1 MNTLRILLILLV
13 TFAQVG
19 YAQQVV
25 EKKQK
30 KEKKEKTKKPKI
42 KEKGYKLRGIAE
54 LGFLGTF
61 DHKIQFGLSNNN
73 YSPTYFDYVK
83 DGGQDNLFFNAR
95 LSLEFEFQKRNVFT
109 FLYQPLTLQ
118 TQVRLN
124 KSIQIDNV
132 LFPSGTNL
140 KLTYGFPFYR
150 LSYLRYFVKNDKL
163 SVGGGLSFQ
172 IRNADIRFESG
183 DGSLL
188 VASRNVGF
196 VPALKFR
203 MGYHFSPY
211 ASIEVEADGI
221 YAPIRGLNG
230 SDNDVIG
237 SILDISVRQNFQL
250 TKELKSYLTFRYIG
264 GGAQGQSDNDDQITD
279 GYSKNWLHFY
289 AISVGFSYEFAW
301 KPPTKP
307 TVN

>member
-1 MNTLRILLILLV
+1 MKTFRILLVLLIA
-13 TFAQVG
+13 FSQVA
-19 YAQQVV
+19 YAQKTVD
-25 EKKQK
+25 KKQK
-30 KEKKEKTKKPKI
+30 KAKKTKV
-42 KEKGYKLRGIAE
+42 KEKGYKIRGIAE
-54 LGFLGTF
+54 LGFLGVF

-73 YSPTYFDYVK
+73 YSTTYFDYVK
-83 DGGQDNLFFNAR
+83 DGGQENLFFNAR

-109 FLYQPLTLQ
+109 FLYQPLTIK
-118 TQVRLN
+118 TQVRLS
-124 KSIQIDNV
+124 KDIQIDNV

-140 KLTYGFPFYR
+140 NLTYGFPFYR

-188 VASRNVGF
+188 VASRDLGF

-203 MGYHFSPY
+203 MAYHFTPY
-211 ASIEVEADGI
+211 ISTEVEADGI
-221 YAPIRGLNG
+221 YAPIRVLNG
-230 SDNDVIG
+230 RDNDVIG

-250 TKELKSYLTFRYIG
+250 TKELKTYLAFRYIG
-264 GGAQGQSDNDDQITD
+264 GGAQGQGDDRDEVTD

-289 AISVGFSYEFAW
+289 TVSIGFAYEFAW
-301 KPPTKP
+301 KPPVKP

>member
-1 MNTLRILLILLV
+1 MNTFRILLILLV
-13 TFAQVG
+13 AFAQVG
-19 YAQQVV
+19 YTQDVV
-25 EKKQK
+25 DKKQK
-30 KEKKEKTKKPKI
+30 KEKAKKTKV

-54 LGFLGTF
+54 IGFLGAF
-61 DHKIQFGLSNNN
+61 DHKIQFGFANNN

-83 DGGQDNLFFNAR
+83 DGGHDNLFFNAR

-118 TQVRLN
+118 TQTRLN

-132 LFPSGTNL
+132 FFPAGTNL

-163 SVGGGLSFQ
+163 SVGGGLTLQ

-211 ASIEVEADGI
+211 ASIEIEADGI

-230 SDNDVIG
+230 SGVNDVIG
-237 SILDISVRQNFQL
+237 SILDLSVRQNFQL
-250 TKELKSYLTFRYIG
+250 TKELKTYLTFRYLG
-264 GGAQGQSDNDDQITD
+264 GGAQGQSDDRDQITD

-289 AISVGFSYEFAW
+289 ALSIGFTYEISW
-301 KPPTKP
+301 KPPVKP

>member
-1 MNTLRILLILLV
+1 MNTFRILLVLLV
-13 TFAQVG
+13 AFTQVAHAQKV
-19 YAQQVV
+19 AT
-25 EKKQK
+25 QK
-30 KEKKEKTKKPKI
+30 KEKEKAKKTKV

-54 LGFLGTF
+54 IGFLGVF

-83 DGGQDNLFFNAR
+83 DGGQENLFFNTR
-95 LSLEFEFQKRNVFT
+95 LALEFEFQKRNVIT

-150 LSYLRYFVKNDKL
+150 LSYLRYFVQSDKL

-172 IRNADIRFESG
+172 IRNADIRFESA

-211 ASIEVEADGI
+211 TSIEIEADGI
-221 YAPIRGLNG
+221 YAPISGLNG

-237 SILDISVRQNFQL
+237 SILDLSVRQNIQV
-250 TKELKSYLTFRYIG
+250 TKALKAYLTFRYIG
-264 GGAQGQSDNDDQITD
+264 GGAQGQSDDRDNVTD

-289 AISVGFSYEFAW
+289 AISIGFTYEMVW
-301 KPPTKP
+301 NPPAQP